1 MIPYKLIIL
10 SIAPSLFIAL
20 YIYARDKFE
29 KEPLHL
35 LLKTFIWGAL
45 ISSIVV
51 PVEYFLIAY
60 GSLSASSRFSFIVF
74 EAFIVAGLTEE
85 YFKRLV
91 VLRVAYDTPYFNQ
104 PFDGIVYCVFSAVGF
119 AAIENVGYVL
129 QAFQASPQETINVI
143 VLRGIMAV
151 PAHAMFGVVMGYYL
165 GFAKFAPGDKS
176 YWYFKVSL
184 IFPMLLHGFYDFVL
198 MLNVYGALAIVGIYE
213 LLLFTY
219 CLRLIKRSQE
229 ISRLY
234 F

>member
-10 SIAPSLFIAL
+10 SVAPSLFIAL

-35 LLKTFIWGAL
+35 LLKTFIWGVL
-45 ISSIVV
+45 ISSIVI
-51 PVEYFLIAY
+51 PVEYFLITY
-60 GSLSASSRFSFIVF
+60 GSLSASSRLSFIVF

-91 VLRVAYDTPYFNQ
+91 VLRVVYDTPYFNQ

-129 QAFQASPQETINVI
+129 QTFQASPQDAITVV
-143 VLRGIMAV
+143 VLRGIMSV

-165 GFAKFAPGDKS
+165 GFAKFAPEDKS

-184 IFPMLLHGFYDFVL
+184 VFPMLLHGFYDFIL
-198 MLNVYGALAIVGIYE
+198 MLNVYGALIIVGIYE

-219 CLRLIKRSQE
+219 CLKLIKKSHE
-229 ISRLY
+229 ISKMY

>member
-1 MIPYKLIIL
+1 MTLYKLIIL

-20 YIYARDKFE
+20 YIYFRDKFE

-35 LLKTFIWGAL
+35 LLKTFVWGIL

-51 PVEYFLIAY
+51 PIEYFLMAY
-60 GSLSASSRFSFIVF
+60 GSISASSRLSFIAF

-91 VLRVAYDTPYFNQ
+91 VLRVAFDSPHFNQ

-119 AAIENVGYVL
+119 AAIENVAYVY
-129 QAFQASPQETINVI
+129 QAFQASYDAAVSVL
-143 VLRGIMAV
+143 VLRGVMAV
-151 PAHAMFGVVMGYYL
+151 PAHAMFGIVMGYYL
-165 GFAKFAPGDKS
+165 GFAKFAPESRS
-176 YWYFKVSL
+176 YWYFKASL
-184 IFPMLLHGFYDFVL
+184 IIPMFFHGFYDFVL
-198 MLNVYGALAIVGIYE
+198 MLNVYGALAIVGAYE
-213 LLLFTY
+213 ILLFAY
-219 CLRLIKRSQE
+219 CLRLIRKSQE

>member
-1 MIPYKLIIL
+1 VTLYKLIIL

-20 YIYARDKFE
+20 YIYFRDKFE

-35 LLKTFIWGAL
+35 LLKTFIWGIL

-51 PVEYFLIAY
+51 PIEYFLMAY
-60 GSLSASSRFSFIVF
+60 GSISASSRLSFIAF

-91 VLRVAYDTPYFNQ
+91 VLRVAFDTPHFNQ

-119 AAIENVGYVL
+119 AAIENVGYVY
-129 QAFQASPQETINVI
+129 QAFQASYDAAISVL
-143 VLRGIMAV
+143 VLRGVMAV
-151 PAHAMFGVVMGYYL
+151 PAHAMFGIVMGYYL
-165 GFAKFAPGDKS
+165 GFAKFAPESRS

-184 IFPMLLHGFYDFVL
+184 VIPMLLHGFYDFVL

-213 LLLFTY
+213 IILFAY